1 MSSLPPIFASN
12 LDLDE
17 VCHVLADMLGEP
29 NPTARPSRY
38 SAAARSIV
46 WFTASKPRTK
56 ARKDCRA

>member
-1 MSSLPPIFASN
+1 
-12 LDLDE
+12 
-17 VCHVLADMLGEP
+17 LGEP